1 MKYDTGDTM
10 SQIGLNSRR
19 VEISLA
25 AFFIALILFGCS
37 HALADGTKQTLV
49 VGEPW
54 KMDGIDP
61 ALKSYNL
68 NNFLVAEGLTAI
80 SPDFK
85 IVPCIADSWETVG
98 DDTWRFH
105 LNSGVKFHDGS
116 MLTADDCK
124 YALDRSMEMNPDV
137 VVSLNIKDINVVDS
151 LTIDITTN
159 TPDASLPARMA
170 YGRASIYK
178 NNEQSDGSIST
189 PICTGPFKFAS
200 YDQASDTLVIA
211 RNEDYR
217 GGAPKLDE
225 VTVMFGIGDA
235 NSREMAIEKGELDF
249 TTEPPMGSTERLKAN
264 ADLNVTIHKLCQ
276 GYKLKF
282 GSVAKAPYD
291 DVMVRQAIAYA
302 IDRKS
307 IVDDILLGRGE
318 VSDGNALTPGLE
330 WRNNDIEGYSY
341 DTEKAKELL
350 EKAGWKDTDG
360 DGIVDKDGKPFKIT
374 LYTWPERPALPLIE
388 QAVQSELKEIG
399 IEAEARIMDSTAI
412 KEHTSEW
419 GMIWASGGDTCMM
432 IPDPSYYLE
441 RQFLSTDS
449 TNDYGYKNSEVDEL
463 LLKARSTF
471 DQDERY
477 DLYKQVQ
484 KIVYDDDCAQV
495 PIAYH
500 YLCVVMKKDVKGYIP
515 NPAHHD
521 YSLSTGMYRE

>member
-1 MKYDTGDTM
+1 MYE
-10 SQIGLNSRR
+10 IGGVMYRVDVNPRR
-19 VEISLA
+19 AEILLTALLIALIFFGSSSSLA
-25 AFFIALILFGCS
+25 ADS
-37 HALADGTKQTLV
+37 KQTLV

-54 KMDGIDP
+54 GMNGIDP
-61 ALKSYNL
+61 ALKCYNL
-68 NNFLVAEGLTAI
+68 NNFLVAEGLTSI

-105 LNSGVKFHDGS
+105 LNNNVKFHDGS
-116 MLTADDCK
+116 LLTADDVK
-124 YALDRSMEMNPDV
+124 YALDRSMKMNPDV
-137 VVSLNIKDINVVDS
+137 VTSLNIKDVSVVDS
-151 LTIDITTN
+151 QTVDITTN

-189 PICTGPFKFAS
+189 PICTGPFKFVS
-200 YDQASDTLVIA
+200 YDQASDILVISKNENY
-211 RNEDYR
+211 RN
-217 GGAPKLDE
+217 GAPLLDE
-225 VTVMFGIGDA
+225 VTVKFGISDA
-235 NSREMAIEKGELDF
+235 NSREMAIENGELDF
-249 TTEPPMGSTERLKAN
+249 TTEPPMGSTKRLQEN
-264 ADLNVTIHKLCQ
+264 PDLNVTIHKLCQ

-282 GSVAKAPYD
+282 GSVAKPPYD

-307 IVDDILLGRGE
+307 IVDDILLGRGA

-330 WRNNDIEGYSY
+330 WRNNDIKGYSY

-388 QAVQSELKEIG
+388 QAIQSELKEIG
-399 IEAEARIMDSTAI
+399 IDAEARIMDSSAI
-412 KEHTSEW
+412 TEHASEW
-419 GMIWASGGDTCMM
+419 GMIWVSGGDTCMM

-449 TNDYGYKNSEVDEL
+449 TNDYGYKDSEVDEL
-463 LLKARSTF
+463 LLKARGTF
-471 DQDERY
+471 NQDERY

-484 KIVYDDDCAQV
+484 KIIYDDDCAQV

-521 YSLSTGMYRE
+521 YCLSTGMYRE